1 MKRVFLLTAL
11 AVGSI
16 GISNAQYKPAA
27 GERTLEVNFAPL
39 GGTPVSIGGIK
50 YRSFSS
56 ETTAFRVG
64 VFLGFSNTTKVT
76 QDENSQTQMLE
87 LKEKN
92 GSTTISLQP
101 GIEKHFSSSN
111 IFDVYA
117 AGDLYLGFGRDKSVN
132 SQTNTDGDVT
142 STTQTTPYTI
152 VGLGGVIGVNVFVLD
167 LPVSVGVEYGL
178 SAFWQLGNRTK
189 VEVETPDES
198 YEYFT
203 VANDPFSLQGQAYTS
218 LKQKYMTMNT
228 NDQVRIVANIYF
240 N

>member
-101 GIEKHFSSSN
+101 GIEKHFAGTERLSPYIGGVLN
-111 IFDVYA
+111 IGYGMTSKKEESQQGTSVGTTTTKGGSLDLGLNAVAGFDYYVA
-117 AGDLYLGFGRDKSVN
+117 EKLYLGTEIGFGVGMTSDL
-132 SQTNTDGDVT
+132 TNKVSYDNIPGAQDSESKKDNQSKFNIGPNV
-142 STTQTTPYTI
+142 
-152 VGLGGVIGVNVFVLD
+152 VGQLRLGWVF
-167 LPVSVGVEYGL
+167 
-178 SAFWQLGNRTK
+178 
-189 VEVETPDES
+189 
-198 YEYFT
+198 
-203 VANDPFSLQGQAYTS
+203 
-218 LKQKYMTMNT
+218 
-228 NDQVRIVANIYF
+228 
-240 N
+240 

>member
-101 GIEKHFSSSN
+101 GIEKHF
-111 IFDVYA
+111 
-117 AGDLYLGFGRDKSVN
+117 AGTERLS
-132 SQTNTDGDVT
+132 
-142 STTQTTPYTI
+142 PYI
-152 VGLGGVIGVNVFVLD
+152 GGVLNIGYGMTSKKEESQQGT
-167 LPVSVGVEYGL
+167 SVGTTT
-178 SAFWQLGNRTK
+178 R
-189 VEVETPDES
+189 
-198 YEYFT
+198 
-203 VANDPFSLQGQAYTS
+203 
-218 LKQKYMTMNT
+218 
-228 NDQVRIVANIYF
+228 
-240 N
+240 